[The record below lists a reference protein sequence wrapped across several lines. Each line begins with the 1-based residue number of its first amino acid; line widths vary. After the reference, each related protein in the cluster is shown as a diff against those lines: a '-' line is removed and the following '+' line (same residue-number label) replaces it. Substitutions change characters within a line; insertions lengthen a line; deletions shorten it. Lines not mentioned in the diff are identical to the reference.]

1 MKPFKQ
7 GALDGLCGVYSI
19 INSTKIINDLNFEDS
34 QNLFE
39 DIISYL
45 DRAKNLSKI
54 ITEGL
59 NINVIGEV
67 MNNVE
72 SLNLNR
78 EMPFR
83 GYAETSLDEFWS
95 SMQDFLGVSNRTILL
110 GLGGVYD
117 HWSVVTEVS
126 DKRITFFDSDGI
138 KYINRSNCTTQ
149 TPTTNRKHQIFPTH
163 SYFLSSKYEI

>member
-1 MKPFKQ
+1 MKPFEQ

-19 INSTKIINDLNFEDS
+19 VNSAKVINGLNREDS
-34 QNLFE
+34 QVLFE
-39 DIISYL
+39 EIISYL

-54 ITEGL
+54 VTEGL
-59 NINVIGEV
+59 NLNVLGEV
-67 MNNVE
+67 MNNID
-72 SLNLNR
+72 SLNLDR

-83 GYAETSLDEFWS
+83 GYPDTGLDDFWTCMQEFLS
-95 SMQDFLGVSNRTILL
+95 TSNRTILL

-149 TPTTNRKHQIFPTH
+149 EPTIKRIHQILPTH
-163 SYFLSSKYEI
+163 SYFLS

>member
-1 MKPFKQ
+1 MKPFEQ

-19 INSTKIINDLNFEDS
+19 INSAKIINNLNREDS
-34 QNLFE
+34 QILFE
-39 DIISYL
+39 EIISYL

-54 ITEGL
+54 IIGGL
-59 NINVIGEV
+59 NLNVIGEV
-67 MNNVE
+67 MNNVV
-72 SLNLNR
+72 SLNLDR

-83 GYAETSLDEFWS
+83 GYHETGLDDFWI
-95 SMQDFLGVSNRTILL
+95 SMQEFLTISNRTILL

-138 KYINRSNCTTQ
+138 KHINRSNCTTQ
-149 TPTTNRKHQIFPTH
+149 TPTAKRKHQILPTH
-163 SYFLSSKYEI
+163 SYFLS